1 MMKTWALKLADK
13 AAQAKELVKHID
25 KRVAVA
31 TILAVSFWTTG
42 LVTQAATEA
51 QLAASAS
58 TEAVTTSAYVADE
71 EANDIPEGAIR
82 LRIIANSDS
91 DADQQLK
98 RDIRDEIIKAMGEV
112 LRGTENEVVAR
123 DMISQAVPQMNE
135 VAKRVI
141 QEKGYTYSVKTDFG
155 LVPFPTK
162 MYGNKV
168 YPAGEYQ
175 ALRIQIGE
183 AQGQNWWC
191 VLFPP
196 LCFVDMANGDAVQAQ
211 PKDMEAQGVV
221 ATVAVEDAV
230 TGEETEVQVR
240 SKLVDKLTEW
250 WGSIFA

>member
-1 MMKTWALKLADK
+1 MMTTWVEKLDVL
-13 AAQAKELVKHID
+13 AAQAKELVKKVD

-31 TILAVSFWTTG
+31 TVLAAAFWTTG
-42 LVTQAATEA
+42 LVTQAVTEA
-51 QLAASAS
+51 QIASA
-58 TEAVTTSAYVADE
+58 TTPAATSAYVADE
-71 EANDIPEGAIR
+71 EANEIPEGAIR

-112 LRGTENEVVAR
+112 LRGTEDEVAAR

-135 VAKRVI
+135 VAERVI
-141 QEKGYTYSVKTDFG
+141 KEQGYSYSVKTDFG
-155 LVPFPTK
+155 MVPFPTK

-175 ALRIQIGE
+175 ALRIQIGA

-221 ATVAVEDAV
+221 ATIEVEDAA
-230 TGEETEVQVR
+230 TGEDTEVQVR
-240 SKLVDKLTEW
+240 SKLVDKISEW
-250 WGSIFA
+250 WDSIFA